1 MVDMK
6 PVKHWLEWFK
16 SKERR
21 KSERVSE
28 PRLAAYYW
36 EGDKPKAH
44 TVRDISGTGLY
55 LVTEERW
62 YPRTLVR
69 MTLQKT
75 DSTDESTVRS
85 IAVESM
91 VIRWGEDGVG
101 LVFLPPDSNG
111 SNGGHSQLANGADK
125 RTLERF
131 LKQVSSNQV
140 KAIIECVLAAS

>member
-1 MVDMK
+1 MK
-6 PVKHWLEWFK
+6 FFRSWLDWLWT
-16 SKERR
+16 SDRR
-21 KSERVSE
+21 AAKRHTMPS
-28 PRLAAYYW
+28 LAAYYW
-36 EGDKPKAH
+36 NGGNPKAH

-131 LKQVSSNQV
+131 LKQISSNQV
-140 KAIIECVLAAS
+140 KAIIECV